1 MDGSRD
7 WFAMS
12 ADADGLLGFLLT
24 RVGPQEDKISVTAII
39 IFIILIVINLQWVSL
54 KGTDA

>member
-7 WFAMS
+7 WCAMS

-24 RVGPQEDKISVTAII
+24 RVRPQEDKISVTAIS
-39 IFIILIVINLQWVSL
+39 IVIILQWVSL